1 MSTAQLI
8 GTPGPSLVPASD
20 LTLQSTAPPPPG
32 TNPPPSRFLLFTNEW
47 LDLQNYIQMA
57 LAMPITKG
65 DFATKYGDFP
75 ATSTSL
81 ITNAI
86 GAMSDVSKLS
96 AVFGDPSTL
105 KTKIIS
111 DPNYLLTQTP
121 PTEIYGNI
129 VWLANQIQN
138 TASTFSYTFA
148 NLAPIIGPGAGTP
161 AQRAANLKAIL
172 DGPGG
177 LASSAKL
184 MQQQTSALMAKLL
197 SFDSQITLANGQ
209 ILTYVG
215 SQSSLLST
223 ASGLIGKM
231 NDDINNNLQP
241 AADAAYK
248 AWRDYTIAAVTTS
261 VGIMV
266 LSCGLLWPVAVG
278 LGVGLG
284 VAAAAEKTA
293 YNNLMDQIA
302 TERADIQKK
311 TNLVT
316 DLSGFNGKVSLV
328 APALSSFKSSL
339 ETVEGTF
346 NTAAMNL
353 AFIANNFSDAQL
365 SDLNWVMQTM
375 KIGDAQNKWQ
385 AIAATTQDY
394 TSNSLVSYDLGTSYG
409 QKIA

>member
-1 MSTAQLI
+1 MSTAPLNS
-8 GTPGPSLVPASD
+8 TPGPSLVPQSD
-20 LTLQSTAPPPPG
+20 LTIQSTAPPPPG
-32 TNPPPSRFLLFTNEW
+32 TDPPPSRFLLFTNQW

-57 LAMPITKG
+57 LAMPITQG
-65 DFATKYGDFP
+65 DFKTKYGDFP
-75 ATSTSL
+75 ATDKAL
-81 ITNAI
+81 IDGAI
-86 GAMSDVSKLS
+86 GAMKDVSGLS

-105 KTKIIS
+105 KSKIIS
-111 DPNYLLTQTP
+111 DPNYLLTQTA

-138 TASTFSYTFA
+138 TASTFAYTFA

-177 LASSAKL
+177 LASSAAL
-184 MQQQTSALMAKLL
+184 MQQQTSQLLSKLL
-197 SFDSQITLANGQ
+197 SFDQQIAAANGQ

-215 SQSSLLST
+215 SSSSLLST
-223 ASGLIGKM
+223 ASGLIGTM

-241 AADAAYK
+241 AADTAYK
-248 AWRDYTIAAVTTS
+248 AWRDYTIAAITTS
-261 VGIMV
+261 IGIMV
-266 LSCGLLWPVAVG
+266 LSCGLLWPLAVG

-284 VAAAAEKTA
+284 VAAAKEKAA
-293 YNNLMDQIA
+293 YNSLMDQIR
-302 TERADIQKK
+302 TEREDIQRK

-316 DLSGFNGKVSLV
+316 DLTGFNGKISLV
-328 APALSSFKSSL
+328 APALSSFKTSL

-365 SDLNWVMQTM
+365 ADYNWVMQTM

-394 TSNSLVSYDLGTSYG
+394 TSKSLVSYDLSTHYG